1 MREGRVLVTGAA
13 GRLGSAVLAEAAR
26 RGRATNALDRR
37 APDEPA
43 GARVVIG
50 EAADVEAVRE
60 ALDGVEGV
68 IHLAAIPSPLLA
80 SAEEVFCNNSAATFT
95 VLEQAAA
102 AGVRRC
108 VLASS
113 YSATGLPYSP
123 RRLHP
128 AYVPIDEELPLQVE
142 DPYALSK
149 QVDELTAAMMW
160 YRHGLSSVAL
170 RLPFLGRLEDEIPR
184 RAEQVRADPGPLSTE
199 LWMYLDVQD
208 AARACLD
215 ALQHA
220 PEGAHVVGLA
230 APETLA
236 SEATLELLE
245 RYHPGVRVRAP
256 LPGRSAPINLWRA
269 RAWFGFHAER
279 IWRPVA

>member
-1 MREGRVLVTGAA
+1 MSNGRVLVTGAA
-13 GRLGSAVLAEAAR
+13 GRLGSAVLAELAR
-26 RGRATNALDRR
+26 RSRAVTALDRR
-37 APDEPA
+37 GPAEPA

-50 EAADVEAVRE
+50 EVADVAAVRE
-60 ALDGVEGV
+60 ALEGVEGV

-80 SAEEVFCNNSAATFT
+80 SAEEVFCHNSAATFT
-95 VLEQAAA
+95 VLEQAAV

-128 AYVPIDEELPLQVE
+128 AYVPIDESLPLQVE

-170 RLPFLGRLEDEIPR
+170 RLPFLGHLEDEIAR
-184 RAEQVRADPGPLSTE
+184 RAEAAAADPGPLGTE
-199 LWMYLDVQD
+199 LWMYLDVDD

-215 ALQHA
+215 ALDRA
-220 PEGAHVVGLA
+220 PEGAHVAGVA

-256 LPGRSAPINLWRA
+256 LPGRAAPIDLSRA
-269 RAWFGFHAER
+269 RALFDFRAER
-279 IWRPVA
+279 IWRPVP

>member
-1 MREGRVLVTGAA
+1 MLVTGAA
-13 GRLGSAVLAEAAR
+13 GRLGSAVLAELAR
-26 RGRATNALDRR
+26 RNRAVTALDRR
-37 APDEPA
+37 APEGLA
-43 GARVVIG
+43 KARIVIG
-50 EAADVEAVRE
+50 EAGDVATVRE
-60 ALDGVEGV
+60 ALAGVEEV

-80 SAEEVFCNNSAATFT
+80 SAEEVFCHNSAATFT
-95 VLEQAAA
+95 VLEQAAV

-128 AYVPIDEELPLQVE
+128 AYVPIDENLPLQVE

-170 RLPFLGRLEDEIPR
+170 RLPFLGRLEDEIAR
-184 RAEQVRADPGPLSTE
+184 RAEQVASDPGPLSTE
-199 LWMYLDVQD
+199 LWMYLDLDD

-215 ALQHA
+215 ALERA
-220 PEGAHVVGLA
+220 PDGAHVVGIA

-236 SEATLELLE
+236 GEATLDLLE

-256 LPGRSAPINLWRA
+256 LPGRSAPIDLWRA
-269 RAWFGFHAER
+269 RALFDFRAER
-279 IWRPVA
+279 IWQPVA